1 MRSYSEFST
10 FILDQLAPLSPISV
24 RRMFGAE
31 CLFKHGKMFAII
43 ADDTLYL
50 KTNDDNR
57 QIFLDENC
65 EKFTYWISRGDTKKQ
80 VALNYHQLPEFA
92 LDDGDELCRW
102 ATLGIKASQ
111 KS

>member
-1 MRSYSEFST
+1 MKAHSEFT
-10 FILDQLAPLSPISV
+10 AFVLNQLTPLAPIGV

-31 CLFKHGKMFAII
+31 CLFKYGKMFAII
-43 ADDTLYL
+43 ADDTLYI
-50 KTNDDNR
+50 KSDDSNR
-57 QIFLDENC
+57 QMFLDEGC
-65 EKFTYWISRGDTKKQ
+65 EKFTYWTSRGDTKRQ

-111 KS
+111 RG